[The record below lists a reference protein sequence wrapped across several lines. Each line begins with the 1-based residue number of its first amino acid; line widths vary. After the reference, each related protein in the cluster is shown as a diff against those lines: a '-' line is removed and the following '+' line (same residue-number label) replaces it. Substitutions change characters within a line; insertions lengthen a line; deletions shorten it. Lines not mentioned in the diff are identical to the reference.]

1 MHVPDCNMM
10 IMYGMILSNEVNDMK
25 RQYAN
30 MLLVVVTIIWGGGF
44 IATDGALKSLSPFYV
59 MMIRFLGAAFIP
71 LAICWKKLI
80 KLDSRIK
87 FHGVLTGT
95 FLFFAFALQTFGLQ
109 YSTPSKNAF
118 LTAANVIFVPY
129 LLWLL
134 MRRKPSRKEI
144 VASVLCVIGIAL
156 LTLKSDALM
165 LTLGDGLSLLCA
177 VFFALHIIAL
187 ERYSAHVDAV
197 CMTALQMITAGI
209 ISMICA
215 LCFEKPP
222 LSFPVSAMG
231 NVMYL
236 IFVSTLLAYLIQT
249 YAQKFTTANSA
260 SLILSMEALFASVF
274 SFIFLHEVMN
284 ITMLLGAGL
293 IFISIIYIEYKP
305 TRKKNKGSSSL

>member
-1 MHVPDCNMM
+1 
-10 IMYGMILSNEVNDMK
+10 MILSNEVNEMK
-25 RQYAN
+25 RKYAN
-30 MLLVVVTIIWGGGF
+30 MLLVVVTVVWGGGF

-59 MMIRFLGAAFIP
+59 MTIRFLGAAIIP
-71 LAICWKKLI
+71 LVLCFKKL
-80 KLDSRIK
+80 KNLDSSSK
-87 FHGVLTGT
+87 LHGVLTGT
-95 FLFFAFALQTFGLQ
+95 FLFLAFAFQTFGLQ

-129 LLWLL
+129 LLWML
-134 MRRKPSRKEI
+134 MRRKPTRKEI
-144 VASVLCVIGIAL
+144 IASILCVIGIAL
-156 LTLKSDALM
+156 LTLKPDALM
-165 LTLGDGLSLLCA
+165 LTLGDGLSLICA

-187 ERYSAHVDAV
+187 ERYSAHVDAI

-236 IFVSTLLAYLIQT
+236 IFVSTLLAYLLQT

-274 SFIFLHEVMN
+274 SFILLHEVMN
-284 ITMLLGAGL
+284 GTMLLGAAL
-293 IFISIIYIEYKP
+293 IFSSILYIEYKP
-305 TRKKNKGSSSL
+305 LRKKQE

>member
-1 MHVPDCNMM
+1 
-10 IMYGMILSNEVNDMK
+10 MILSNEVNEMK
-25 RQYAN
+25 RKYAN
-30 MLLVVVTIIWGGGF
+30 MLLVVVTVVWGGGF

-59 MMIRFLGAAFIP
+59 MMIRFLGAAIIP
-71 LAICWKKLI
+71 LVLCFKKL
-80 KLDSRIK
+80 KNLDSSSK
-87 FHGVLTGT
+87 LHGVLTGT
-95 FLFFAFALQTFGLQ
+95 FLFLAFAFQTFGLQ

-129 LLWLL
+129 LLWML
-134 MRRKPSRKEI
+134 MRRKPTRKEI
-144 VASVLCVIGIAL
+144 IASILCVIGIAL
-156 LTLKSDALM
+156 LTLKPDALM
-165 LTLGDGLSLLCA
+165 LTLGDGLSLICA

-187 ERYSAHVDAV
+187 ERYSAHVDAI

-236 IFVSTLLAYLIQT
+236 IFVSTLLAYLLQT

-274 SFIFLHEVMN
+274 SFILLHEVMN
-284 ITMLLGAGL
+284 GTMLLGAAL
-293 IFISIIYIEYKP
+293 IFSSILYIEYKP
-305 TRKKNKGSSSL
+305 LRKKQE